1 MRSYTQILILS
12 LNTLPVFKNKKKTFS
27 KIKLLKA
34 GGSDSKRSACS
45 AGDPDSIPGSGR
57 SPREGNGNPLHYSC
71 LENSMDR
78 LWGRKELDMTEGL
91 TLSLSWNTALLW
103 QRGLHNPMKL

>member
-34 GGSDSKRSACS
+34 GGSDSKRSAYS

-71 LENSMDR
+71 LENSMDIGAWWATVHGDRKSQTR
-78 LWGRKELDMTEGL
+78 LSDSHT
-91 TLSLSWNTALLW
+91 
-103 QRGLHNPMKL
+103 HMKCMLKSN

>member
-45 AGDPDSIPGSGR
+45 AGDPDSIPGLRR
-57 SPREGNGNPLHYSC
+57 SPGEGNG
-71 LENSMDR
+71 LENSRDR
-78 LWGRKELDMTEGL
+78 GAWWATVHAMTK
-91 TLSLSWNTALLW
+91 SWT
-103 QRGLHNPMKL
+103 